1 MELEQKMTWMQE
13 FWNRIFPHRQDQTPD
28 CDSADVIL
36 RAAGNNVAYLSHV
49 LCTMTGHPPTEI
61 SYYLSRIPVAIFV
74 GLPKANAIEIANAIQ
89 ATGATVEL
97 RYYNKV

>member
-1 MELEQKMTWMQE
+1 
-13 FWNRIFPHRQDQTPD
+13 
-28 CDSADVIL
+28 
-36 RAAGNNVAYLSHV
+36 
-49 LCTMTGHPPTEI
+49 MTGHPPSEI